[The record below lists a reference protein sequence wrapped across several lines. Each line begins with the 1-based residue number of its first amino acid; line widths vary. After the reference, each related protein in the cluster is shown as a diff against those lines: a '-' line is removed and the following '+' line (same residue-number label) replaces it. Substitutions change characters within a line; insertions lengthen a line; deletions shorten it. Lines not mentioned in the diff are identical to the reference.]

1 MSITPDELD
10 AFRDNF
16 KFIGEE
22 LAALK
27 GGDVGA
33 ELKRERQALSR
44 ERNMAAQERTL
55 SSNEASSLADRLN
68 AARTGYEDQLVALDA
83 GFTELNE
90 ALDTRAKSVRNG
102 QLLMQTALADA
113 QAEIA
118 AGKAELSEVSVERLQ
133 LRESLGPLRAEI
145 QLVKDELHGSKR
157 PLRELAMEAV
167 ASADKADLDGR
178 VGEAVE
184 LAIRRG
190 IENGLLAPG
199 PALKP
204 AELQPK
210 PERPAAK
217 RD

>member
-1 MSITPDELD
+1 MSKITDDEILNLIAD
-10 AFRDNF
+10 RLEA
-16 KFIGEE
+16 IE
-22 LAALK
+22 
-27 GGDVGA
+27 GGNIGA

-55 SSNEASSLADRLN
+55 SSNEAASLAERLN
-68 AARTGYEDQLVALDA
+68 AARNDYENRLVALDA
-83 GFTELNE
+83 RFTELND

-145 QLVKDELHGSKR
+145 QLVKDELYGSKK

-167 ASADKADLDGR
+167 ANADKADLDGR
-178 VGEAVE
+178 VSEAVE
-184 LAIRRG
+184 RAIRRG
-190 IENGLLAPG
+190 IKNGLLAPG

-217 RD
+217 GD

>member
-1 MSITPDELD
+1 MSKITDDEILNLIAD
-10 AFRDNF
+10 RLEA
-16 KFIGEE
+16 IE
-22 LAALK
+22 
-27 GGDVGA
+27 GGNIGA

-55 SSNEASSLADRLN
+55 SSNEAASLAERLN
-68 AARTGYEDQLVALDA
+68 AARTGYEDQLSALDA
-83 GFTELNE
+83 RFTELNA

-167 ASADKADLDGR
+167 ANADKADLDRR

-184 LAIRRG
+184 RAIRRG

-217 RD
+217 GD